1 MERDIVLELKDTL
14 TKELKSCTH
23 VQGLTLA
30 LLGLERTWQMFL
42 DWTCREHVELLLCK
56 PETLR
61 APVREALD
69 LLWEQVY
76 EGQTYNRHRDVFD
89 RLRDQI
95 DHSFEE
101 EDGPDVDFG
110 TAAPL
115 VDAFYGSASCFF
127 EVLPERR
134 YQRPWC
140 EPDFYVSGMA
150 FCTLAYAEALSNFL
164 YDEYSASVSKD
175 SETIFNCMEKDPL
188 WVQEVQ
194 RIESDL
200 ELVRGCPMNKD
211 RIEQRRN
218 ETREL
223 RTPPFCK

>member
-1 MERDIVLELKDTL
+1 MERDIVLELEDRL
-14 TKELKSCTH
+14 AGELESCTP

-42 DWTCREHVELLLCK
+42 DWTRQERVELLLCK

-76 EGQTYNRHRDVFD
+76 AGQEYNRHRDVFDLLWEQVYAGQEYNRHRDVFD
-89 RLRDQI
+89 RLREQI

-115 VDAFYGSASCFF
+115 VDAFYGSVSCFF
-127 EVLPERR
+127 DILPERR

-150 FCTLAYAEALSNFL
+150 FCTLTYAEALSDFL
-164 YDEYSASVSKD
+164 YDQYSASD
-175 SETIFNCMEKDPL
+175 SGDPETIFDRMEKDPL
-188 WVQEVQ
+188 WTQEVR
-194 RIESDL
+194 RIYSDL
-200 ELVRGCPMNKD
+200 
-211 RIEQRRN
+211 
-218 ETREL
+218 
-223 RTPPFCK
+223 